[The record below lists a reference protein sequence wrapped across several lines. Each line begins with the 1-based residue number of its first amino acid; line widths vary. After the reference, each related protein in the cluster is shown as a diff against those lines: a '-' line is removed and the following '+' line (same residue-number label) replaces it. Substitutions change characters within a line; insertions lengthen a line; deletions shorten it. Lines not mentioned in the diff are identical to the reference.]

1 MGQATG
7 ALETGLWR
15 KDKGKED
22 EKAREEEREGKGERG
37 GKEDVEGGR
46 RGRNRMRAEKKTKGW
61 RNRRERTGRVGRG
74 SLLLTTEQ
82 HHT

>member
-22 EKAREEEREGKGERG
+22 EKATEEEEREGKGEG
-37 GKEDVEGGR
+37 GKR
-46 RGRNRMRAEKKTKGW
+46 KM
-61 RNRRERTGRVGRG
+61 
-74 SLLLTTEQ
+74 
-82 HHT
+82 